1 MGLTSHS
8 TGMKSVDSGLNVK
21 TESKGQNC
29 CHSGESQCGEKHG
42 VQQFDGNE
50 TAHRELAG
58 KDSGKCTGVLQN
70 REEFLCHDR
79 YTRHLLSDGTFRGRG
94 SCQRFYLF

>member
-21 TESKGQNC
+21 KQNPKDKIVAIA
-29 CHSGESQCGEKHG
+29 GNHG